1 MASKKQK
8 KKKKKRTA
16 IAQREWYATEKKAE
30 PVDAGKTGEK
40 APARKK
46 ASGAETKGRPE
57 RRQGAQWNVVRKG
70 TLEMK
75 VFQAMLI
82 LLAVGALLQYPLWID
97 VANGQYEEL
106 KKEYPVALNVWADE
120 YRTAE
125 DPGEYGKEKPQEP
138 TKPKFSDFL
147 LYQALMLVL
156 QGAIFTFLGINVSR
170 RTDMGT
176 PLLDRTLSGEGRLSD
191 AWDLLKGAVPWGA
204 ATLAVLLLSTITG
217 EALGLSGKTRIQE
230 YPAWKSSLNFINL
243 AVNNQV
249 LFVFLMI
256 SAFVWLFTTY
266 QERLKAEPHWA
277 GVIAGTLLAFG
288 YFYMISSSSGDS
300 MTIALAGSFFFA
312 LSLVGIL
319 GYLYWKK
326 GLEYSLL
333 AGIMALGIY
342 PFLALLIA

>member
-8 KKKKKRTA
+8 KKKKKRTT
-16 IAQREWYATEKKAE
+16 IAQKESYATEKKAE
-30 PVDAGKTGEK
+30 PVQAGKTGEK
-40 APARKK
+40 VPAGKK
-46 ASGAETKGRPE
+46 ASGAKAKGRPE
-57 RRQGAQWNVVRKG
+57 RRQGGQWNNVRKG

-75 VFQAMLI
+75 VFQAMLV
-82 LLAVGALLQYPLWID
+82 LLALGALLQYPLWID

-106 KKEYPVALNVWADE
+106 KKEYPVALNVWAHE
-120 YRTAE
+120 YGTAE
-125 DPGEYGKEKPQEP
+125 DPGEYGKGKPQEP
-138 TKPKFSDFL
+138 TKPKFGDFL

-156 QGAIFTFLGINVSR
+156 QGAIFTFLAINVSR

-176 PLLDRTLSGEGRLSD
+176 PLLDKALSGEGRLSD
-191 AWDLLKGAVPWGA
+191 AWDLLSGAVPWGA
-204 ATLAVLLLSTITG
+204 AALAVLLLSTITG
-217 EALGLSGKTRIQE
+217 EALGLSGETRIQE

-249 LFVFLMI
+249 LFVFLVV
-256 SAFVWLFTTY
+256 SAFVWLFTSY
-266 QERLKAEPHWA
+266 RERLKAEPHWA

-300 MTIALAGSFFFA
+300 MSIALAGSFFFA
-312 LSLVGIL
+312 LPLVGML

-333 AGIMALGIY
+333 AGIIALGIY
-342 PFLALLIA
+342 PFMALLVT

>member
-1 MASKKQK
+1 MPSKKQK
-8 KKKKKRTA
+8 KKKKKRA
-16 IAQREWYATEKKAE
+16 VIAQRESYATEKKVE
-30 PVDAGKTGEK
+30 PVPAEKSGKKVSAGKK
-40 APARKK
+40 P
-46 ASGAETKGRPE
+46 SGAETKGRPE
-57 RRQGAQWNVVRKG
+57 RRQAAQWNIVRKG

-75 VFQAMLI
+75 VFQTLLV
-82 LLAVGALLQYPLWID
+82 LLALGALLQYPLWLD

-106 KKEYPVALNVWADE
+106 KKEYPVTLSVWANE

-125 DPGEYGKEKPQEP
+125 DPGEYGKEKPKEP
-138 TKPKFSDFL
+138 TKPKFGDFL

-156 QGAIFTFLGINVSR
+156 QGAIFTFLAINVSR

-176 PLLDRTLSGEGRLSD
+176 PLLDKALSGEGRLSD
-191 AWDLLKGAVPWGA
+191 AWDLLKSAVPWGA
-204 ATLAVLLLSTITG
+204 ATMAVLLLSTITG
-217 EALGLSGKTRIQE
+217 EALGLSGETRIQE

-249 LFVFLMI
+249 LFVFLVI
-256 SAFVWLFTTY
+256 SAFVWLFIKY
-266 QERLKAEPHWA
+266 QERLKVEPHWA
-277 GVIAGTLLAFG
+277 GIIAGTLLAFG

-312 LSLVGIL
+312 LSLVGML

-333 AGIMALGIY
+333 AGIIALGIY
-342 PFLALLIA
+342 PFMALLIT